1 MFMPQVVAVSCDSK
15 HVHLSWM
22 MQPRDQGGLGTL
34 NMPLV
39 SDFNKKISRDYGVLV
54 EDTAD
59 EMCGAALRALFII
72 DAKGIVR
79 LVA

>member
-1 MFMPQVVAVSCDSK
+1 
-15 HVHLSWM
+15 
-22 MQPRDQGGLGTL
+22 MQPRDLGGLGAL

-54 EDTAD
+54 EDEDD

-72 DAKGIVR
+72 DPKSTVR
-79 LVA
+79 CVQKMS